1 MASLPLDYHPE
12 ARCEADAAFDYYRE
26 RSFKIA
32 EAFYLE
38 LERANAAIRN
48 SPDSWAAYLHG
59 TRRYLLDQFPF
70 VVVYRVTEQR
80 IEIVAVAHGHRQPG
94 YWADRLR

>member
-1 MASLPLDYHPE
+1 VSGCIASLPLDYHPE

-38 LERANAAIRN
+38 LE
-48 SPDSWAAYLHG
+48 
-59 TRRYLLDQFPF
+59 
-70 VVVYRVTEQR
+70 
-80 IEIVAVAHGHRQPG
+80 
-94 YWADRLR
+94 